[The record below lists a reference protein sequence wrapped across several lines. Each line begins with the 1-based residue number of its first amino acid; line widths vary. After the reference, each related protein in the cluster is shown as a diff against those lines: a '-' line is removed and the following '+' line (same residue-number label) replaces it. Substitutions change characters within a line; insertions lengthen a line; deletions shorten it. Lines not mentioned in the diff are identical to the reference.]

1 MTRKMIVNTI
11 GFLLFALVPA
21 IASATGETFLVNLMT
36 RFLIYAIAA
45 VSLDLILGYGAMVSF
60 GHAAFFGLGGYVIGI
75 VGFHMSQG
83 DTLFGWSGSEAALV
97 MWPLAVAAAALAGLV
112 VGFLSLRTSGVQFIM
127 ITLAFGQMLYF
138 ILVGLMVY
146 GGDDG
151 LSIDARNT
159 LPGLDMNHPATF
171 YYVCLALLTAWVLA
185 CRRIVDSPFGMAL
198 QSIRQNPRR
207 SVGLAFQ
214 PAAAKVVYQPLGVV
228 GVIVP
233 WNYPLYL
240 AFGPLIGALAAG
252 NRVMIKMSEST
263 PATSQLVKELLA
275 RIFPEDMVAVVLGEA
290 EVGQAFSRLPFDH
303 LLFTGATSIGKH
315 VMRAAAENLVPVTL
329 ELGGKSPAIV
339 SADVPLADAAERIAF
354 GKTMNAG
361 QTCVAPDYVLVPIER
376 LEGFVSAYREAVLRL
391 YPRLADNPD
400 YSAIINARQLKRLQ
414 DYLDD
419 ARAKGARVMPLFD
432 APQQRRMPHCLLL
445 EVKEQMRVMQE
456 EIFGPLLPIVPYG
469 ELDEALA
476 YVNARPRPLA
486 LYYFGYDRGEQQ
498 RVLEGTHSGGVC
510 LNDTLLHVAQD
521 DLPFGGIGPSG
532 MGHYHGHEGFLT
544 FSKARAVFAKQR
556 FNAARLIYP
565 PYGKWWQKLIYA
577 LFIR

>member
-1 MTRKMIVNTI
+1 MVADVAYLQQNQQQIEALEP
-11 GFLLFALVPA
+11 LLAAQRAAYRANPMPSAEQRRAWLKALR
-21 IASATGETFLVNLMT
+21 E
-36 RFLIYAIAA
+36 
-45 VSLDLILGYGAMVSF
+45 LILGEKQTLIEAVSRDF
-60 GHAAFFGLGGYVIGI
+60 SNRAAEETLLAEIMPSLHGIDYASKRLGKW
-75 VGFHMSQG
+75 MKPS
-83 DTLFGWSGSEAALV
+83 
-97 MWPLAVAAAALAGLV
+97 
-112 VGFLSLRTSGVQFIM
+112 
-127 ITLAFGQMLYF
+127 
-138 ILVGLMVY
+138 
-146 GGDDG
+146 
-151 LSIDARNT
+151 
-159 LPGLDMNHPATF
+159 
-171 YYVCLALLTAWVLA
+171 
-185 CRRIVDSPFGMAL
+185 
-198 QSIRQNPRR
+198 RR

-361 QTCVAPDYVLVPIER
+361 QTCVAPDYVLVPQDR
-376 LEGFVSAYREAVLRL
+376 LEGFVAAYRAAVQRF
-391 YPRLADNPD
+391 YPKLENNPD
-400 YSAIINARQLKRLQ
+400 YTAIINERQLGRLKG
-414 DYLDD
+414 YIAD
-419 ARAKGARVMPLFD
+419 AEAKGAQLVPLFPGD
-432 APQQRRMPHCLLL
+432 QGRRLAHSLVLNVSDEMKL
-445 EVKEQMRVMQE
+445 MQE
-456 EIFGPLLPIVPYG
+456 EIFGPLLPVVPYQR
-469 ELDEALA
+469 LDEAFA
-476 YVNARPRPLA
+476 YINDRPRPLA
-486 LYYFGYDRGEQQ
+486 LYYFGYDKGEQQ
-498 RVLEGTHSGGVC
+498 RVLHETHSGGVC

-521 DLPFGGIGPSG
+521 DMPFGGVGPSG

-544 FSKARAVFAKQR
+544 FSKAKGVLIKQR

-565 PYGKWWQKLIYA
+565 PYGTAIQKLIQK

>member
-1 MTRKMIVNTI
+1 MVADVAYLQQNQQQIEALEP
-11 GFLLFALVPA
+11 LLAAQRAAYRANPMPSAEQRRAWLKALR
-21 IASATGETFLVNLMT
+21 E
-36 RFLIYAIAA
+36 
-45 VSLDLILGYGAMVSF
+45 LILGEKQTLIEAVSRDF
-60 GHAAFFGLGGYVIGI
+60 SNRAAEETLLAEIMPSLHGIDYASKRLGKW
-75 VGFHMSQG
+75 MKPS
-83 DTLFGWSGSEAALV
+83 
-97 MWPLAVAAAALAGLV
+97 
-112 VGFLSLRTSGVQFIM
+112 
-127 ITLAFGQMLYF
+127 
-138 ILVGLMVY
+138 
-146 GGDDG
+146 
-151 LSIDARNT
+151 
-159 LPGLDMNHPATF
+159 
-171 YYVCLALLTAWVLA
+171 
-185 CRRIVDSPFGMAL
+185 
-198 QSIRQNPRR
+198 RR

-263 PATSQLVKELLA
+263 PATSQLVKDLLA

-361 QTCVAPDYVLVPIER
+361 QTCVAPDYVLVPQDR
-376 LEGFVSAYREAVLRL
+376 LEGFVAAYRAAVQRF
-391 YPRLADNPD
+391 YPKLENNPD
-400 YSAIINARQLKRLQ
+400 YTAIINERQLGRLKG
-414 DYLDD
+414 YIAD
-419 ARAKGARVMPLFD
+419 AEAKGAQLVTLFPGD
-432 APQQRRMPHCLLL
+432 QGRRLAHSLVLNVSDEMKL
-445 EVKEQMRVMQE
+445 MQE
-456 EIFGPLLPIVPYG
+456 EIFGPLLPIVPYQR
-469 ELDEALA
+469 LDEAFA
-476 YVNARPRPLA
+476 YINDRPRPLA
-486 LYYFGYDRGEQQ
+486 LYYFGYDKDEQQ
-498 RVLEGTHSGGVC
+498 RVLHETHSGGVC

-521 DLPFGGIGPSG
+521 DMPFGGVGPSG

-544 FSKARAVFAKQR
+544 FSKAKGVLIKQR

-565 PYGKWWQKLIYA
+565 PYGTSIQKLIQK